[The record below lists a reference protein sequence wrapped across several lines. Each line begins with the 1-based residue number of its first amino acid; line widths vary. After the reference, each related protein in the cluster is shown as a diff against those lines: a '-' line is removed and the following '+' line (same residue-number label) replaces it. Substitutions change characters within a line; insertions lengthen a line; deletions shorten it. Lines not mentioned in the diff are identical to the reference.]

1 MLCYPLCVC
10 VLSLY
15 IQVCVHIFYVSVCS
29 LCQPVCL
36 CVYVVCTPLIYVC
49 LCCVCQCVCLY
60 FCQCVCLSICCVYVC
75 LILSA
80 NDYGVLALCQKYN
93 IPWWKVPH
101 YEMRTQCA
109 LCITEEER
117 HGKRYLT
124 NCFCQGAREMIYFL
138 SNLQS

>member
-1 MLCYPLCVC
+1 MCVC
-10 VLSLY
+10 VLCLY
-15 IQVCVHIFYVSVCS
+15 IQVCVYLFCVSVCF

-60 FCQCVCLSICCVYVC
+60 FCQCVCLSICLCCVYVC

-124 NCFCQGAREMIYFL
+124 NCFCRGLGR
-138 SNLQS
+138 